1 MNLSILKRP
10 QGVVKESLAVYDKF
24 VAATLSVWAILLNG
38 GFVGD
43 CMFPSATMV
52 FLMLEV

>member
-1 MNLSILKRP
+1 MDCLVKLSILKRP

-24 VAATLSVWAILLNG
+24 VAAILLNG

-52 FLMLEV
+52 FLRLEV